1 MKTFLQT
8 TAFALIGLTIL
19 VWWQSHDPTT
29 DFNRSE
35 PNVRKVSTEEE
46 VVTIGE
52 KFKTYDGVPSSLP
65 GDWPGF
71 RGEKRDNIVRD
82 SVTLADSW
90 PADGPKKLWQMKMG
104 EGHAAPIVYNGC
116 FYVLDYD
123 EIKKADQLRCFSLET
138 GKEIWRR
145 SYKVKMKRN
154 HGFSRTVP
162 AIKGGIIITFGPKCH
177 VMATDAKTGDMKWS
191 IDLVKTYGSKVPF
204 WYGGQCPLIDG
215 NTVVLAP
222 AGKEVLLMGVDLHT
236 GKILWNTPNPK
247 QITMSH
253 SSVMPMNVNGRKTYV
268 YTGIGGMVGIAADGD
283 DAGTILWQTN
293 AFKASV
299 IAPSP
304 LTFEDSRI
312 YMTAGYGAGSITLK
326 IKADWSVEI
335 VRELKAK
342 EGMAS
347 EQQTPVVY
355 GNKIFNIMPKD
366 GGQLRNQLISVDKN
380 DLTKILY
387 SSGKEKRFGI
397 GPYLIAD
404 KKMYILDDDGTL
416 IMIDADADTYT
427 ELARHK
433 VLDGHDA
440 WGPLVIVNGLM
451 ILRDSKHM
459 ACIDLR

>member
-1 MKTFLQT
+1 MKTSLLT
-8 TAFALIGLTIL
+8 TAFALLGLTIL

-29 DFNRSE
+29 DFKRSE
-35 PNVRKVSTEEE
+35 PNVRKASTEEE

-52 KFKTYDGVPSSLP
+52 KFKTYDAVPSELP
-65 GDWPGF
+65 GYWPGF

-90 PADGPKKLWQMKMG
+90 PADGPKKLWKMKIG

-138 GKEIWRR
+138 GKEVWRR

-162 AIKGGIIITFGPKCH
+162 AIKDGIIITFGPKCH
-177 VMATDAKTGDMKWS
+177 VMATDAKTGDLKWS

-236 GKILWNTPNPK
+236 GKTLWTTPNPK

-253 SSVMPMNVNGRKTYV
+253 SSVMPMNINGRKTYV
-268 YTGIGGMVGIAADGD
+268 YTGIGGMVGVAADGD
-283 DAGTILWQTN
+283 NAGTILWETN

-304 LTFEDSRI
+304 LTFEDRRI

-326 IKADWSVEI
+326 IKSDWSVEI
-335 VRELKAK
+335 VRVLKAK

-366 GGQLRNQLISVDKN
+366 GGQQRNQLICVDKN
-380 DLTKILY
+380 DLTKVLY

-404 KKMYILDDDGTL
+404 KKLYILDDDGTL
-416 IMIDADADTYT
+416 IMLDAEADKYT